1 MNGKLL
7 PAIGINNA
15 FLLCPSSAGGST
27 SGSISFGE
35 EPLAGTKPDNEDNL
49 WCSEPGVY
57 AKSTKYLTPLI
68 LKSLMF

>member
-1 MNGKLL
+1 
-7 PAIGINNA
+7 
-15 FLLCPSSAGGST
+15 
-27 SGSISFGE
+27 
-35 EPLAGTKPDNEDNL
+35 L